1 MPRLKKED
9 QERLKE
15 YARLLYT
22 EKGISIHKELSE
34 KVGVRVQTIS
44 KWIKEGDW
52 EKWRKNLILTRDE
65 QMRIMLEQ
73 LSQINKSIAE
83 KPEGERF
90 PDYKQSMIR
99 RNIIKDIKELETKAL
114 VAEYI
119 NSFINLIDYVR
130 GKSLDDARF
139 IARHCDRFIKE
150 KLRDGTGS
158 GR

>member
-1 MPRLKKED
+1 MPRLKKEE

-22 EKGISIHKELSE
+22 EKGISMHKELSE
-34 KVGVRVQTIS
+34 KVGVREQTIS
-44 KWIKEGDW
+44 KWIKAGEW
-52 EKWRKNLILTRDE
+52 EKWRKNMILTRDE

-73 LSQINKSIAE
+73 LSQINKAIEE
-83 KPEGERF
+83 KPDGERF

-99 RNIIKDIKELETKAL
+99 RNIIRDIKELETKAL

-119 NSFINLIDYVR
+119 NAFVNLIDYVR

-139 IARHCDRFIKE
+139 IARYCDSFVKE
-150 KLRDGTGS
+150 RLKNGTKAA
-158 GR
+158 